1 MATTEEWDVFY
12 TNVMPI
18 LGVCVSTLG
27 VALGFLA
34 LLRSQSQTAGVA
46 GREPVHTSPTLGI
59 AIPQVRYH
67 DGQVMAELRNP
78 GEWHDIRDFVQ
89 PTNPAVIRMVREIAY
104 G

>member
-1 MATTEEWDVFY
+1 MVTKEEGNVLHM
-12 TNVMPI
+12 NVMPI
-18 LGVCVSTLG
+18 VVLGVGALG
-27 VALGFLA
+27 VSLGFLA
-34 LLRSQSQTAGVA
+34 LLRSQSQAAGVA
-46 GREPVHTSPTLGI
+46 GREPVTTVPALGI

-67 DGQVMAELRNP
+67 DGQVIAELRNP